1 MKVKKII
8 IFFPIFSKGG
18 LEKVANALVSHF
30 NNYELKIYFIT
41 FKKNKY
47 LNFKNKNVK
56 ILCSKSAS
64 KKKSTS
70 SFKKIFYCLKILQKL
85 LKINNP
91 ENTNILSIQNSACAI
106 ILAKFYNYKI
116 VVHNGAPLS
125 SFLYLKNIFK
135 SFFVFIFKII
145 SYNFADKI
153 IVNSNANGNSL
164 SKFILNKKKVIKIHN
179 PINLNK
185 KPFITAKK
193 KQILT
198 VCRLVHEKGIH
209 VLINAFHKINDPEL
223 KLIIVGDGAYK
234 KNLIN
239 LVFHLNLKKKLYSL
253 GGLKILINII
263 PNHLYSFYHLS
274 LKDLEMSWLKL

>member
-18 LEKVANALVSHF
+18 LEKVANALVNHF

-85 LKINNP
+85 LKMNNP

-193 KQILT
+193 KT
-198 VCRLVHEKGIH
+198 N
-209 VLINAFHKINDPEL
+209 IN
-223 KLIIVGDGAYK
+223 
-234 KNLIN
+234 
-239 LVFHLNLKKKLYSL
+239 S
-253 GGLKILINII
+253 
-263 PNHLYSFYHLS
+263 
-274 LKDLEMSWLKL
+274 M